1 MKKAADIDI
10 KALAGLARL
19 AVPEEELAR
28 LEKEIPDILAFVE
41 TIQEVRA
48 PAGSHEGAVRNVMRE
63 DEHPH
68 ESGVYTERLLEAAPA
83 RVDERI
89 AVKQVIS
96 RSKR

>member
-1 MKKAADIDI
+1 MKKTADIDI
-10 KALAGLARL
+10 KALATLARL

-28 LEKEIPDILAFVE
+28 LEKEIPGILTFVE
-41 TIQEVRA
+41 TIQEIDAV
-48 PAGSHEGAVRNVMRE
+48 AGEHEAVIRNVMRE

-68 ESGVYTERLLEAAPA
+68 ERGMYTERLLEAAPA
-83 RVDERI
+83 SVGNRI

>member
-1 MKKAADIDI
+1 MKKADIDI
-10 KALAGLARL
+10 KALATLARL

-28 LEKEIPDILAFVE
+28 LEREIPNILSFVE
-41 TIQEVRA
+41 TIQEVNA
-48 PAGSHEGAVRNVMRE
+48 DAGEHEATVRNVMRE

-68 ESGVYTERLLEAAPA
+68 ERGMYTERLLEAAPA
-83 RVDERI
+83 SVGKRI